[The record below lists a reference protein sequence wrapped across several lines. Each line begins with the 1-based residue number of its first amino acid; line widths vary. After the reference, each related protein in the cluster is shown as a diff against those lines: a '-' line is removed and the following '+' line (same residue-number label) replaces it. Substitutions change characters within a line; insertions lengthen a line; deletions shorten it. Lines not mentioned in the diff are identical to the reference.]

1 MGCSAL
7 RGKSFVPHNSPVL
20 TSSDFRIILNSFLKL
35 EEEEQIKIAL
45 LDASHTHTQTHTFAQ
60 QHLRPFLSPLLLS
73 PSTARFARFARLA
86 RFGAFCA
93 FCAFCASSPRI
104 SSQMD
109 STARRSQ
116 AKEFGQE
123 VGSAIQ
129 HVTNSTALYI
139 SLWYS
144 VESVRSN
151 NTFARLL
158 SNN

>member
-20 TSSDFRIILNSFLKL
+20 TSSDFRIILKSFPKL

-73 PSTARFARFARLA
+73 PSTARFARF
-86 RFGAFCA
+86 GAFCA

-109 STARRSQ
+109 STAPRSQ